1 MQRPN
6 YHLLLQSILNKS
18 LKLSL
23 DRQDNLEQVYASGN
37 GDIAEFLQENLLW
50 QGTVPPQK
58 ARRYKLPKTLPPILR
73 KALKVNGINSLYS
86 HQARCLQAIR
96 KDKDVIITT
105 DTASGK
111 TLGAY
116 IPILENL
123 LQNPTTALAFY
134 GLKALSADQNHKLSQ
149 LINAIPNSSRP
160 FMALL
165 NGDISKPERE
175 SLLARSPQI
184 ITTTPELIHYALRQV
199 HFNSGWQHFFSRLK
213 FIVIDEAHTFDG
225 VYGANMTN
233 LLRRIKLTVDKYDGN
248 SRKLQ
253 FIFLS
258 ATVGNPKE
266 LARKLSDR
274 PKLKNDRLYWID
286 KSGASKPEQ
295 QLIVTRPSSNPN
307 VDTARIILFL
317 LNQNLTGICFVNSRQ
332 SIKSLFSVLIAEAE
346 AQKYYAMVS
355 TSSKQS
361 NILALTVFLY
371 YRH

>member
-233 LLRRIKLTVDKYDGN
+233 LLRRIK
-248 SRKLQ
+248 
-253 FIFLS
+253 
-258 ATVGNPKE
+258 
-266 LARKLSDR
+266 
-274 PKLKNDRLYWID
+274 
-286 KSGASKPEQ
+286 
-295 QLIVTRPSSNPN
+295 
-307 VDTARIILFL
+307 
-317 LNQNLTGICFVNSRQ
+317 
-332 SIKSLFSVLIAEAE
+332 
-346 AQKYYAMVS
+346 
-355 TSSKQS
+355 
-361 NILALTVFLY
+361 
-371 YRH
+371 

>member
-1 MQRPN
+1 M
-6 YHLLLQSILNKS
+6 
-18 LKLSL
+18 
-23 DRQDNLEQVYASGN
+23 
-37 GDIAEFLQENLLW
+37 
-50 QGTVPPQK
+50 
-58 ARRYKLPKTLPPILR
+58 
-73 KALKVNGINSLYS
+73 KVNGINSLYS

-96 KDKDVIITT
+96 KGKDVIITT

-116 IPILENL
+116 IPVLENL
-123 LQNPTTALAFY
+123 LQNDTTALAFY
-134 GLKALSADQNHKLSQ
+134 GLKALSADQNQKLAQ
-149 LINAIPNSSRP
+149 LIDAIPEAQRP

-165 NGDISKPERE
+165 NGDVSKPERE

-213 FIVIDEAHTFDG
+213 FIVIDEAHTFNG

-233 LLRRIKLTVDKYDGN
+233 LLRRVKLTADKYGGN
-248 SRKLQ
+248 SQKLQ

-274 PKLKNDRLYWID
+274 PKLKNGRLYWID

-317 LNQNLTGICFVNSRQ
+317 LNQNLTGICFLTADSLSKACFQ
-332 SIKSLFSVLIAEAE
+332 S
-346 AQKYYAMVS
+346 
-355 TSSKQS
+355 
-361 NILALTVFLY
+361 
-371 YRH
+371 